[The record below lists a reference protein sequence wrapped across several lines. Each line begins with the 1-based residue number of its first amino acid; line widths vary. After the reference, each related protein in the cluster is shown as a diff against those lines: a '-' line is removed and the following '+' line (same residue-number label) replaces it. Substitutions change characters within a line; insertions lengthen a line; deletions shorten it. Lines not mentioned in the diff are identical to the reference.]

1 MRYLAQS
8 LLFLA
13 LFLCA
18 PYAYAH
24 DDWCHR
30 WHVCP
35 SDNDSYVCGDMG
47 VCGQCPDNEYC
58 KDNEPVKRKS
68 FFKKPK
74 KENKGNP
81 KVEVKAKLKK
91 LTPPEPVSSSSPEPV
106 SSSPPEPVSSSSP
119 EPVSSSSP
127 EPVSSSSPEPVSS
140 SSPKSIGTKELFK
153 RTRDSVVLI
162 MSFDSNN
169 QPLAIGSG
177 FYVDDGSKIAT
188 NLHVV
193 SGAQAVRVKKSD
205 GEVFRASVILGVDST
220 HDLALLEADVSG
232 KPIPL
237 SQRAPEIGE
246 DVIAIGNPKGLEAT
260 LSKGIVSG
268 VRNDQGSVFYQVTAP
283 ISPGSSGGPVI
294 DRNGEVIG
302 VSTFYVQGGQN
313 LNFAM
318 PSAYIHKLLRFP
330 NRKTLASI
338 SNREPSRIVKA
349 ADENVKIVD
358 HQVIGGSSSEIKGS
372 IYNGNTFSINN
383 IRLIVMYYSSQ
394 SGQYPVHY
402 NLFKFEDTVPS
413 GLSLRFSKK
422 DYKLEYGW
430 EAKFRILDYD
440 IIQQAGEIETIPDFE

>member
-1 MRYLAQS
+1 
-8 LLFLA
+8 
-13 LFLCA
+13 
-18 PYAYAH
+18 
-24 DDWCHR
+24 
-30 WHVCP
+30 
-35 SDNDSYVCGDMG
+35 
-47 VCGQCPDNEYC
+47 
-58 KDNEPVKRKS
+58 
-68 FFKKPK
+68 
-74 KENKGNP
+74 
-81 KVEVKAKLKK
+81 
-91 LTPPEPVSSSSPEPV
+91 
-106 SSSPPEPVSSSSP
+106 
-119 EPVSSSSP
+119 
-127 EPVSSSSPEPVSS
+127 
-140 SSPKSIGTKELFK
+140 
-153 RTRDSVVLI
+153 

>member
-91 LTPPEPVSSSSPEPV
+91 LTPPEPVSSSSP
-106 SSSPPEPVSSSSP
+106 
-119 EPVSSSSP
+119 
-127 EPVSSSSPEPVSS
+127 
-140 SSPKSIGTKELFK
+140 KSLGTKELFK
-153 RTRDSVVLI
+153 RTRNSVVLI